1 MSTATTNRPRIVI
14 EMEISPNIYHFS
26 SPRPPT
32 LSFVLK
38 SHATQCLT
46 ILVPHSSP
54 LAIDRSMNMGAY
66 PISDLSTSPPTSV
79 KIGDMTGYIS
89 VPSSPNELIVLQPGQ
104 PSKKFQVAFNRGGS
118 YEPSFRPQPWHI
130 VSKGRV
136 LDQDGN
142 ETSIRRPS
150 VVHGVDGL
158 EAGKTYK
165 TTMAI
170 DKLEKTPWWWGDEK
184 DEPDQKDLGSKV
196 GGIEWEIVDGGVE
209 FRVEE

>member
-1 MSTATTNRPRIVI
+1 MNRPRISI
-14 EMEISPNIYHFS
+14 EMEMSPNTYHFS
-26 SPRPPT
+26 SARPPT
-32 LSFVLK
+32 LSFTLTP
-38 SHATQCLT
+38 HASQCLT

-54 LAIDRSMNMGAY
+54 LATGRSMNTGGY
-66 PISDLSTSPPTSV
+66 PISDLSTSPPTTV

-89 VPSSPNELIVLQPGQ
+89 VPASPNEMIVLQPGQ
-104 PSKKFQVAFNRGGS
+104 RSKKFQVAFNRGAS

-130 VSKGRV
+130 VRNGRL
-136 LDQDGN
+136 LDQDGK

-184 DEPDQKDLGSKV
+184 DEPDRKDLGSKV
-196 GGIEWEIVDGGVE
+196 GGIEWEIVNGGVE